1 MALVQALPVTVSDH
15 PNPALEVQQ
24 CRPLSSHSPSGPC
37 GPCSS
42 ETAMGSVSSL
52 ISGRTYQERHCRA
65 ASEFGAKPRRST
77 PATSCFR
84 LQDNTLR
91 SGSSLEQLLVISNQT
106 QPPLQVLPPPLPTKK
121 QPRPGNSAG
130 AAASS
135 GGGGVSGGGSSGS
148 GGGVNGVSGGGGVTT
163 GAVGGGSNGN
173 FGFASDE
180 ATVGDWNDN
189 LVLTAASPC
198 SDSEEQRDNRTLNGN
213 IGGPPP
219 KLIPVSG
226 QLEKNMEKVLIRPTA
241 FKPVVPKNRHSVQ
254 YLSPRPGGSSLS
266 ESQASINLLLPLA
279 GSNATTGTN
288 ANGGSSSSGSE
299 GKRNSFSGGCNAR
312 CSQSCSM
319 SDSGRNSLS
328 SLPTHS
334 STGYSLAP
342 SEGSSSGSGSGAQ
355 LEPVTG
361 LSRNTSGGT
370 TGSHGH
376 SNSDSGRSSSSKSTG
391 SGSLSGRGQPLSDSG
406 SCGHSPPPVEG
417 YEAVV
422 RELEEKLRERDLELQ
437 QLRENLDENEAA
449 ICQVYE
455 EKQRRCEREMEE
467 LRQSCSTKMKQTSQK
482 AQRAQQVLQLQVF
495 QLQQEKKKLQEDFS
509 TLLQDRETLERRCA
523 SIQREQT
530 QLGPRLEETKWE
542 VCQKT
547 GEISLL
553 KQQLKEIQ
561 SELSQKA
568 GDIVVL
574 KAQLRE
580 ARSELQASQVRSQE
594 AQAAVRTRS
603 LELEVCENELQRR
616 KSEAELLREKLG
628 RLEEESARLR
638 ETLASH
644 GGHSLNGNGSV
655 KGQCMV
661 LTHQQGRG
669 MGGRG
674 GPSPSVYRDGEET
687 HLVWGGESDEAKAQ
701 RQNAETLLGLRQH
714 VDRLKAELIY
724 ERRTGEEQLSRFED
738 ERRVWQEEKEKVI
751 RYQKQ
756 LQQNYI
762 QMYRR
767 NRDLERVMRE
777 LSLELENRDMED
789 YEVHSGSNDIHFEEI
804 TATEI

>member
-1 MALVQALPVTVSDH
+1 MALVQPLPVSSTER
-15 PNPALEVQQ
+15 PPAGLQA
-24 CRPLSSHSPSGPC
+24 PPP
-37 GPCSS
+37 P
-42 ETAMGSVSSL
+42 TMGSVGSL
-52 ISGRTYQERHCRA
+52 ISGRTYQERHCHA
-65 ASEFGAKPRRST
+65 ASDFSTKPRRST

-84 LQDNTLR
+84 LPDNSLR
-91 SGSSLEQLLVISNQT
+91 CGSSLEQLLIVSNHSQA
-106 QPPLQVLPPPLPTKK
+106 QGQVLPPPLPTKK
-121 QPRPGNSAG
+121 HPRPTGNGG
-130 AAASS
+130 AAPGAPAASAP
-135 GGGGVSGGGSSGS
+135 
-148 GGGVNGVSGGGGVTT
+148 GGVT
-163 GAVGGGSNGN
+163 NGN
-173 FGFASDE
+173 YAYSGE
-180 ATVGDWNDN
+180 EGEGPVVVEDWNDN
-189 LVLTAASPC
+189 LVVPTTSPG
-198 SDSEEQRDNRTLNGN
+198 SDSEEQKESTVQNGN

-254 YLSPRPGGSSLS
+254 YLAPRQGGANLS
-266 ESQASINLLLPLA
+266 ESQGSLNLLLPLS
-279 GSNATTGTN
+279 GSTNISTN
-288 ANGGSSSSGSE
+288 AN
-299 GKRNSFSGGCNAR
+299 NAANAANTANTANTANPVLASTVR
-312 CSQSCSM
+312 SSQSCSM

-334 STGYSLAP
+334 STGFSLAP
-342 SEGSSSGSGSGAQ
+342 SEGSSSGSAGPAEGAGLNRSG
-355 LEPVTG
+355 TG
-361 LSRNTSGGT
+361 GV
-370 TGSHGH
+370 SHGH
-376 SNSDSGRSSSSKSTG
+376 SNSDSGRSSSSKSSG

-406 SCGHSPPPVEG
+406 SCGHSPPPTEG

-422 RELEEKLRERDLELQ
+422 RELEDKLRERDQELQ

-467 LRQSCSTKMKQTSQK
+467 LRQSCASKMKQTSQK

-509 TLLQDRETLERRCA
+509 SLLQDRETLERRCA
-523 SIQREQT
+523 NIQREQT

-542 VCQKT
+542 VCQKS

-580 ARSELQASQVRSQE
+580 ARSELQSSQVRSQE
-594 AQAAVRTRS
+594 AQAALRTRA

-616 KSEAELLREKLG
+616 KSEAELLREKVV
-628 RLEEESARLR
+628 RLEEESRRSRDSMNNTVLNNHSTRDALNNHRD
-638 ETLASH
+638 
-644 GGHSLNGNGSV
+644 SLNNHSTLSGPL
-655 KGQCMV
+655 KGPCV
-661 LTHQQGRG
+661 AR
-669 MGGRG
+669 GRG
-674 GPSPSVYRDGEET
+674 GSSPSVFRDGEEVL
-687 HLVWGGESDEAKAQ
+687 LVWGGESDEAKAQ
-701 RQNAETLLGLRQH
+701 RQNVEAVLTLRQQ
-714 VDRLKAELIY
+714 VDRLKAELMY
-724 ERRTGEEQLSRFED
+724 ERRTNEEQLSRFED
-738 ERRVWQEEKEKVI
+738 ERRVWHEEKEKVI

-777 LSLELENRDMED
+777 LSLELENRDMDD
-789 YEVHSGSNDIHFEEI
+789 YEVRSGSNDIHYEEI